1 MPQLLIVRHAIAMDR
16 DEAHARLWRD
26 ADRPLTDRG
35 RRRMQQAAAG
45 IRMETGPLYRIL
57 SSPLRRAQQ
66 TAEIL
71 AREYPD
77 SHLTLT
83 DGLSPGQSLTALIGE
98 LADIPQECTLA
109 LVGHE
114 PDLSQLIAL
123 LLCSDVRSAVRLK
136 KGGAALIDFPLTIEA
151 GHGELLWLLTPGQL
165 RKLGSESR

>member
-1 MPQLLIVRHAIAMDR
+1 MPQLLIVRHAIAVDR
-16 DEAHARLWRD
+16 DEARVRQWRD
-26 ADRPLTDRG
+26 ADRPLTDKG

-45 IRMETGPLYRIL
+45 IRIETGPLHRIL
-57 SSPLRRAQQ
+57 SSPFRRAQQ

-77 SHLTLT
+77 AHLAFIE
-83 DGLSPGQSLTALIGE
+83 GLSPGQSLSELIDA
-98 LADIPQECTLA
+98 LADTPRGSTLA

-123 LLCSDVRSAVRLK
+123 LLCGDVRPAVRLK

-151 GHGELLWLLTPGQL
+151 CRGELLWLLTPGQL